1 MHASSEMR
9 ARTLSYYIMA
19 YQGILP
25 IGSLLIGFFAHSMGV
40 NMVVFAEG
48 VAGILIV
55 FAFMVYQKHIH
66 HNSWKRYL
74 IIPVRRKYFR

>member
-1 MHASSEMR
+1 
-9 ARTLSYYIMA
+9 
-19 YQGILP
+19 
-25 IGSLLIGFFAHSMGV
+25 MGV
-40 NMVVFAEG
+40 NMAVFAEG
-48 VAGILIV
+48 IAGILIV